1 MALYDDQGNKSS
13 KIKKKRA
20 WLLSQN
26 LNHLHE
32 LNESSQLPF
41 IHYSYGKVFQCM
53 LSIFK
58 LGLIPIFTLMPL
70 RRLFD
75 GNTF

>member
-1 MALYDDQGNKSS
+1 MKLYDDQGKKSL

-26 LNHLHE
+26 PKHLHE
-32 LNESSQLPF
+32 LDEASQLPF

-53 LSIFK
+53 YACIVHIGYRYS
-58 LGLIPIFTLMPL
+58 
-70 RRLFD
+70 
-75 GNTF
+75 N

>member
-1 MALYDDQGNKSS
+1 MALYDDQGKKSS

-26 LNHLHE
+26 SKHLHE
-32 LNESSQLPF
+32 LDESSQLPF

-53 LSIFK
+53 HSTMYIYS
-58 LGLIPIFTLMPL
+58 
-70 RRLFD
+70 
-75 GNTF
+75 N